1 MNGNNAIW
9 DKLMTDET
17 YAMIFNDYNKSIG
30 NALRTLSEQPQR
42 IQGRDKEIDMLASIM
57 ERPKTPI
64 AALVGEAGVGKTAL
78 MEEFIKQCNDGTVFS
93 NNIDRK
99 YVVMSLRLGSLSAMG
114 VDKLQSILTTI
125 FDVLKEFETSARNL
139 LQDDSIRFILFID
152 EFHMLVTIFGPGTKV
167 GGDVIKESLARSPIR
182 VVAATTRK
190 EYDSTIAVDEPLKQ
204 RFKIIEM
211 SELPPDIVRDI
222 CFDWWRAI
230 APDCITPTKAVIDRV
245 IKANKLYRSDSA
257 EPRKTIDILEDFVS
271 YSRRTKRQ
279 ITNKQVDNIF
289 KNRYAINLSFKVDA
303 SAVYSEI
310 ERRIKGQPFALYAM
324 RRAIRSMLFQLN
336 PMTNKPMLTLLFVG
350 PTGVGKTE
358 TVKGLQESL
367 YPGENVLL
375 NLNMPDYKTVADEAS
390 FRKRLG
396 EYVRHTPNAIVLLD
410 EFEKGSKAIRDSM
423 LAILDEGIVHFD
435 VTNREGLNE
444 THSVSLRNSIVV
456 ATSNAGSE
464 VFANDAK
471 FASSGDSLEINDST
485 KAEMSQLDISIREH
499 LEAHNF
505 KPELLGRFK
514 IVSFRRLNSKALLDI
529 AETKLAELAEQYL
542 TLRNIQIIYSEP
554 VTWPEQTYNVTTFD
568 TALYVTYI
576 KAKADDPNSG
586 GARAIAKAVEDDIG
600 GEIIDAIIDNPGC
613 SKFKVEV
620 SRETKIYSPGATV
633 TEGGIIV
640 HAIND

>member
-99 YVVMSLRLGSLSAMG
+99 YVVLSLRLGSLSAMG

-230 APDCITPTKAVIDRV
+230 APDCIAPTKAVIGRV